1 MELVRNRFSW
11 KIRNQELVLGVR
23 TILMGVLDVYSPK
36 PVKDKEWIEHVLD
49 RAIQLEREGSDL
61 LDIQPFG
68 EVSEWEKQ
76 STWPVSNSDEELRR
90 LVPVVKKLRSR
101 IDIPICVT
109 THLADTAE
117 RVLELG
123 VDVIRDWSGLC
134 VDPRMATVVNRYDA
148 GLVLGHAR
156 GEPKNWSKLLPL
168 SDPISGIVKD
178 LQNSMARARE
188 AGIDPSRIVLDPGFE
203 HGKTTS
209 ENLLMLTNLDLLAN
223 SQRPVL
229 VSFSGKRFLTASV
242 RSTQDEF
249 QYAEMAAASAAL
261 LAGVHILRVADV
273 EKQSYVAQFLD
284 RLFGSLEQEIDPD

>member
-1 MELVRNRFSW
+1 M
-11 KIRNQELVLGVR
+11 LGAR
-23 TILMGVLDVYSPK
+23 TLLIGILDADFPK
-36 PVKDKEWIEHVLD
+36 SLKDKEWIEHVLE
-49 RAIQLEREGSDL
+49 RAIQMQREGSDL
-61 LDIQPFG
+61 LDLQPFG
-68 EVSEWEKQ
+68 EVSRWGER

-90 LVPVVKKLRSR
+90 LVPVVRKLRSS

-156 GEPKNWSKLLPL
+156 GEPERWSRLPPL
-168 SDPISGIVKD
+168 SDPLAGVVKD

-188 AGIDPSRIVLDPGFE
+188 AGIDPCRIILDPGFE

-209 ENLLMLTNLDLLAN
+209 ENFLILAQLDLLTNL
-223 SQRPVL
+223 QRPVL
-229 VSFSGKRFLTASV
+229 VSLSGKRFLTASV

-249 QYAEMAAASAAL
+249 QYAEVAAASVAL
-261 LAGVHILRVADV
+261 LAGVHILRVTDV
-273 EKQSYVAQFLD
+273 EKQGYVAQFLD
-284 RLFGSLEQEIDPD
+284 RLFESLEQEIDPN